1 MSRFNIAT
9 HTVEIEPTKLGKRGQ
24 RYRVTYLGKV
34 LIESTRNPDFDAC
47 RALLARGITGKLLV
61 RRAAASSHHLAI
73 DIERGARLTVHE
85 TDTVGPRLARWKRRP
100 EGDAQTAAVSCAVS
114 SRTADRELAAT
125 PA

>member
-24 RYRVTYLGKV
+24 RYRVTYLGMV
-34 LIESTRNPDFDAC
+34 LIDSTRNPEFDAC
-47 RALLARGITGKLLV
+47 RALLARGVAGRLLV
-61 RRAAASSHHLAI
+61 RRAAASSHHLVI

-85 TDTVGPRLARWKRRP
+85 TDTVGPRLARWKP
-100 EGDAQTAAVSCAVS
+100 QSKDDAQTASVSCAVS

-125 PA
+125 LA